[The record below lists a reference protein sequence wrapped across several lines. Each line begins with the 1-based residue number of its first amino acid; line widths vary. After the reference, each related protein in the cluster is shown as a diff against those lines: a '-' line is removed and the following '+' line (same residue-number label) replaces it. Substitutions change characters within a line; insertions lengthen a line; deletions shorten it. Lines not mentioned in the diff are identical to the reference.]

1 MATSLIFQI
10 LTSGLTGG
18 IAGGVV
24 NQGMTW
30 WRESRTASKKSQYE
44 LSFIAVDLVFR
55 LEKLAE
61 QCAEIVKDQG
71 CPDLYSRS
79 GIFTPTTP
87 YPVFSISEVKGD
99 WRFLDTKMMY
109 QIHSLPVRIDEARRQ
124 VEATNGQH
132 VQNPKQPHFY
142 DTRQKEFA
150 DIGLRA
156 MYINRRLRTLC
167 NMPASSLAGTE
178 CSAWQI
184 LRKKVAETRL
194 ERYRAWHKLK
204 YAIPLDN
211 NVKLKI
217 QK

>member
-1 MATSLIFQI
+1 MATSWIFQI

-79 GIFTPTTP
+79 GMFTPTTP

-109 QIHSLPVRIDEARRQ
+109 QIHSLPVRIDEARRHAEEKKGRGRPLPQ
-124 VEATNGQH
+124 T
-132 VQNPKQPHFY
+132 VQF
-142 DTRQKEFA
+142 
-150 DIGLRA
+150 L
-156 MYINRRLRTLC
+156 
-167 NMPASSLAGTE
+167 
-178 CSAWQI
+178 
-184 LRKKVAETRL
+184 
-194 ERYRAWHKLK
+194 
-204 YAIPLDN
+204 
-211 NVKLKI
+211 
-217 QK
+217 

>member
-30 WRESRTASKKSQYE
+30 WRESRTARKKSQYE

-71 CPDLYSRS
+71 SPDLHSRI
-79 GIFTPTTP
+79 GIFNPTTP

-109 QIHSLPVRIDEARRQ
+109 QIHSLPVRIDEARRHA
-124 VEATNGQH
+124 EATKGLH
-132 VQNPKQPHFY
+132 VQDIRQHYFY

-167 NMPASSLAGTE
+167 NMPDSSLAGTE
-178 CSAWQI
+178 WSAWQI
-184 LRKKVAETRL
+184 LRKKVAEARL
-194 ERYRAWHKLK
+194 ERYRAWYNLK
-204 YAIPLDN
+204 YAIPIDKN
-211 NVKLKI
+211 FDIQI